1 MVYENSFWKS
11 GCIAISNRTG
21 AVLVA
26 RSRLGHTP
34 LLKAYV
40 HLLDPAADPTCPLC
54 MEEPQTVDHWLQRC
68 PNLDK
73 LLQRTFGGPSHTLGA
88 LITNPGEVLALDRGA
103 RLNNNNSMSIWWVLS
118 SVVFNCAL
126 I

>member
-1 MVYENSFWKS
+1 MVYENSSWKA

-26 RSRLGHTP
+26 RSRLGQTP
-34 LLKAYV
+34 LLKAYS
-40 HLLDPAADPTCPLC
+40 HLLDPAADPTRPLC
-54 MEEPQTVDHWLQRC
+54 IEEPQTVEHWLQRC
-68 PNLDK
+68 PNLDN
-73 LLQRTFGGPSHTLGA
+73 LLQRTFGSPSHTLGA
-88 LITNPGEVLALDRGA
+88 LITNPGEVLALARGA
-103 RLNNNNSMSIWWVLS
+103 RLNNNSMSIWWVLS